1 MQPILPK
8 LVRLSLRNP
17 ATFRKTYNLS
27 GGETLSYLD
36 MVRRIF
42 VAQNVKPRFV
52 RVPLLF
58 FRLAMW
64 SISRIPRYRDFN
76 SQMAR
81 RMNEDLAFDHSEAT
95 KDFGYAPRAFQPVSA
110 VVKTDA
116 A

>member
-1 MQPILPK
+1 
-8 LVRLSLRNP
+8 
-17 ATFRKTYNLS
+17 
-27 GGETLSYLD
+27 

-58 FRLAMW
+58 FRFAMW
-64 SISRIPRYRDFN
+64 SVSRIPRYRDFN

-81 RMNEDLAFDHSEAT
+81 RMNEDLAFDHSEAAR
-95 KDFGYAPRAFQPVSA
+95 DFGYAPRAFQPASA